1 MYQYTGPV
9 DSNAQI
15 NTENIKGK
23 TAVVTGGANGIG
35 EAYVRALTAA
45 GAYVV
50 FGDVAI
56 DDGKKLEAH
65 VVNSKLVRCDVCN
78 WDEQLAMFKAA
89 IDFSPQHRIDIVIA
103 NAGISAAD
111 EVFNTDSE
119 EPQKPSLKVLDINGV
134 GALYTTKLALHYFR
148 KQHRATSGG
157 QDEHLLILQ
166 GSLAGYLELAGALQ
180 YNFTKF
186 GLRGVM
192 RDLRLTEGEHNT
204 RVNYIAPWFIKT
216 KIMNDEYANHLTAQ
230 GVEFATVDSAAKAMM
245 RFACDSTINGH
256 SLAILPES
264 WAKSGYMDL
273 DADDYKEGGLLK
285 NLLARVVESRRVSTN
300 DLPAA
305 TIE

>member
-1 MYQYTGPV
+1 MYQYTGPI
-9 DSNAQI
+9 DNNAQI
-15 NTENIKGK
+15 ATENVKGK

-35 EAYVRALTAA
+35 EAYVRALTTA

-50 FGDVAI
+50 IGDIAM
-56 DDGKKLEAH
+56 DDGKKLEADIS
-65 VVNSKLVRCDVCN
+65 NTKFVRCDVCS

-89 IDFSPQHRIDIVIA
+89 IEFSPQNRIDIVIA

-111 EVFNTDSE
+111 EVFLTDSE
-119 EPQKPSLKVLDINGV
+119 EPQKPNLKVLDINGV

-148 KQHRATSGG
+148 KQHRATSDGT
-157 QDEHLLILQ
+157 DDHSLILQ
-166 GSLAGYLELAGALQ
+166 GSLAGYLELPGALQ

-192 RDLRLTEGEHNT
+192 RDLRITEGEHNT

-216 KIMNDEYANHLTAQ
+216 KIMNDEYANHLASQ
-230 GVEFATVDSAAKAMM
+230 GIEFATVENAAKAMM
-245 RFACDSTINGH
+245 RFVCDSTVNGH

-273 DADDYKEGGLLK
+273 DVDDYKDGGLLK
-285 NLLARVVESRRVSTN
+285 ELLARVVGSRKVSTT
-300 DLPAA
+300 DLPAK
-305 TIE
+305 TTQ